1 MAACVTVTVA
11 GVCAQ
16 QVGQARTVRQHAL
29 KVFMVRAVRS
39 DAGVIIT
46 PHATTSLAP
55 ACVPLAGEG
64 LTAKR
69 FVYLVLM
76 GSVVLIDASVL
87 MEPPVTM

>member
-1 MAACVTVTVA
+1 MAAFVTVTVA

-16 QVGQARTVRQHAL
+16 QAGWARTVRQRAL

-39 DAGVIIT
+39 NAGVIIT

-55 ACVPLAGEG
+55 ACVLLAGEG

-69 FVYLVLM
+69 FVYLVPM
-76 GSVVLIDASVL
+76 GSVVLSNASVL
-87 MEPPVTM
+87 MAPPVIM

>member
-16 QVGQARTVRQHAL
+16 QVGQARTVRQRAL
-29 KVFMVRAVRS
+29 KVFMVWAVRS

-87 MEPPVTM
+87 MEPPVIM